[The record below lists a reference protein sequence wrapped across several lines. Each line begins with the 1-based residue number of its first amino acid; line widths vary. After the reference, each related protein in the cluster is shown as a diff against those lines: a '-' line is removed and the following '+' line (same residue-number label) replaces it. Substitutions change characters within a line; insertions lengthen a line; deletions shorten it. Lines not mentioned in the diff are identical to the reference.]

1 MYDFD
6 SGVVRKGTNSVKWDM
21 NSVRFTGEDPIP
33 MWIADMDFRAPDTI
47 TNAIRKMAD
56 QAAYGYTFLSD
67 EYYQAVISWMKRRH
81 HFDVQKEDII
91 FMPGVNPGI
100 DFAIQ
105 ALAQPGDDILVEVPV
120 YGPFYNMIK
129 KNDCNIVETPLIN
142 DNEYYTFD
150 WDDLESKITEK
161 TKAFL
166 LCSPH
171 NPSGRV
177 WTKEELLKLAEIC
190 ERHDLPVICDEI
202 HNDLIMEGEH
212 TTFATLNEWT
222 AMHTVTCTAPTKTF
236 NLASIL
242 VSNII
247 IKDPELR
254 EKVRKI
260 TSDHHCSSASC
271 FAGPVLIAAYNES
284 EQWLDELLPYIRG
297 NRDYLVKFIR
307 ENLPEIKIQPMQ
319 GTYLAWL
326 NCEALGMHGDELKNY
341 MSEVCGL
348 AMNNGSFFGAKWDA
362 YCRMN
367 LACPRS
373 TVVEACKRL
382 EKGVKALRK

>member
-129 KNDCNIVETPLIN
+129 KNDCNIVEMP
-142 DNEYYTFD
+142 
-150 WDDLESKITEK
+150 
-161 TKAFL
+161 
-166 LCSPH
+166 
-171 NPSGRV
+171 
-177 WTKEELLKLAEIC
+177 
-190 ERHDLPVICDEI
+190 
-202 HNDLIMEGEH
+202 
-212 TTFATLNEWT
+212 
-222 AMHTVTCTAPTKTF
+222 VTCSKHF
-236 NLASIL
+236 
-242 VSNII
+242 
-247 IKDPELR
+247 
-254 EKVRKI
+254 
-260 TSDHHCSSASC
+260 
-271 FAGPVLIAAYNES
+271 
-284 EQWLDELLPYIRG
+284 
-297 NRDYLVKFIR
+297 
-307 ENLPEIKIQPMQ
+307 
-319 GTYLAWL
+319 
-326 NCEALGMHGDELKNY
+326 
-341 MSEVCGL
+341 
-348 AMNNGSFFGAKWDA
+348 
-362 YCRMN
+362 
-367 LACPRS
+367 
-373 TVVEACKRL
+373 
-382 EKGVKALRK
+382 